1 MNQIMPILSRGVA
14 KWAAIGA
21 FVVSVS
27 GAISWITATGQD
39 VLTGKAV
46 GVHVQRGTVERQT
59 ITVAGWLICL
69 AGVAFAVSRKTR
81 K

>member
-1 MNQIMPILSRGVA
+1 MNQALPIISRGVT

-39 VLTGKAV
+39 ALTGKGV
-46 GVHVQRGTVERQT
+46 GVQVQRSAIERQT
-59 ITVAGWLICL
+59 VTVAGVLICL
-69 AGVAFAVSRKTR
+69 AGIAFAVSRRTQK
-81 K
+81 